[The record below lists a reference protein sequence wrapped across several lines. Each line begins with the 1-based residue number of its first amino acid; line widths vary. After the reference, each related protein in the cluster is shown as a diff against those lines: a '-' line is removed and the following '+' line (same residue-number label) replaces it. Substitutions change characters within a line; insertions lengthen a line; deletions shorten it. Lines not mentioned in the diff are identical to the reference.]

1 MATKSNVCASIE
13 GAKIA
18 FSTRQFFSGPPVM
31 NATLGGR
38 VYPFK
43 LGMHGYA
50 TITKSLDNPEE
61 ERVYESSMVNVD
73 DDIQGGSLDG
83 WCTKVIKPP
92 KKETGVTGTH
102 SASQGVVSGHV
113 YVHIQSGHRDHMQSE
128 DIQRRHPEIPL
139 IINEERVKT
148 N

>member
-13 GAKIA
+13 GKKVA
-18 FSTRQFFSGPPVM
+18 FSTRQFFSVPPEM
-31 NATLGGR
+31 NEELGER
-38 VYPFK
+38 IYPFK
-43 LGMHGYA
+43 LGIHGYA
-50 TITKSLDNPEE
+50 QIQTSLDNPVT
-61 ERVYESSMVNVD
+61 ERVYQSSMIDKN

-83 WCTKVIKPP
+83 WCTKAIKPP

-102 SASQGVVSGHV
+102 SASQGIVSGHV

-139 IINEERVKT
+139 IINEKRIK